1 MKLIIAVIRP
11 ERLEAVEEALRSALE
26 EHDHFRLTVQPVEGH
41 GRAGSEPGAP
51 LQSTAPAAGETS
63 RPAPSLHLQ
72 LTIGVNESHL
82 ESAISAILSGARTGA
97 GQPGDGKI
105 FVLPLE
111 DCLRIRTGERGD
123 WAI

>member
-11 ERLEAVEEALRSALE
+11 DRLEAVEEALRSALE

-41 GRAGSEPGAP
+41 GRAGSEPGQP
-51 LQSTAPAAGETS
+51 VQSTGPAGGETA

-82 ESAISAILSGARTGA
+82 ESALSAILNAAHTGE
-97 GQPGDGKI
+97 PGDGKI